1 MQCILS
7 SVPQRH
13 SLFGIISGVTWTLT
27 VLRSSY
33 DLAQLFHPKILKSKV
48 ILKEKMCSSEGL
60 SLIDTVSF
68 AEGEETTLA
77 ELSIFAEYGDHP
89 SRMVSLR

>member
-1 MQCILS
+1 
-7 SVPQRH
+7 
-13 SLFGIISGVTWTLT
+13 
-27 VLRSSY
+27 
-33 DLAQLFHPKILKSKV
+33 
-48 ILKEKMCSSEGL
+48 MCSSEGL